1 MEIRLEQWMEL
12 QWRVHLFRRKVLGR
26 LDMGLENT
34 QAVGK
39 DVGLPRT
46 TRANLE
52 GQNEKENIV

>member
-1 MEIRLEQWMEL
+1 M
-12 QWRVHLFRRKVLGR
+12 FRRKVVGR
-26 LDMGLENT
+26 LDTGLENT